1 MLWIDVKYAGLLSVQ
16 LEGFSVKSNNP
27 YLANFR
33 CPICGDSQ
41 KNKNK
46 KRGYLYQKA
55 AGLFYKCHNCGHGT
69 NFSNLC
75 KSVNSSL
82 QRQYHLEKF
91 KEKGHSTEVF
101 SDREA
106 ITDFTP
112 KFKKNKTILED
123 LFYPVDSNEEC
134 KQYLIDRAIPEK
146 VWPRL
151 YYCDDSKKLE
161 GLHNDYEDKIR
172 GGEPRLVIPAFTRT
186 HSLTGVTAR
195 AIRPSGLRY
204 ITIRIDK
211 QQPLVFGLDRIDPT
225 DPVYV
230 TEGPIDSFFV
240 ENCIAVGSADLKK
253 LSGFIDKSNLILI
266 FDNQPR
272 NREVIKIIEGAIND
286 GFKVII
292 WPDSIVFKDINEMIV
307 KGTITQSDLQ
317 GLLIKSTYSD
327 LSAKLQFNTW
337 RKLR

>member
-16 LEGFSVKSNNP
+16 LELFSVKTNNP

-33 CPICGDSQ
+33 CPICGDSR

-46 KRGYLYQKA
+46 KRGYLYQKS
-55 AGLFYKCHNCGHGT
+55 AGLFYKCHNCGAGT
-69 NFSNLC
+69 NFAKLC
-75 KSVNSSL
+75 KIVNPSL
-82 QRQYHLEKF
+82 KAQYDLEKF
-91 KEKGHSTEVF
+91 KEKGHLGQVTPEP
-101 SDREA
+101 

-112 KFKKNKTILED
+112 KFRKNKTILED
-123 LFYPVDSNEEC
+123 LFYPVEHSNEC
-134 KQYLIDRAIPEK
+134 VQYLTDRAIPK
-146 VWPRL
+146 KIWPRL

-172 GGEPRLVIPAFTRT
+172 GGDPRLVIPAFNRQ
-186 HSLTGVTAR
+186 HQLIGVTAR
-195 AIRPSGLRY
+195 AIRNDGLRY

-211 QQPLVFGLDRIDPT
+211 EQPLAFGLDRVDPT

-240 ENCIAVGSADLKK
+240 DNSIAVGSADLKK
-253 LSGFIDKSNLILI
+253 LSNTIDKTKLILV

-272 NREVIKIIEGAIND
+272 NKEVINIIEGAIDD
-286 GFKVII
+286 GFNVVI
-292 WPDSIVFKDINEMIV
+292 WPESIVFKDINEMII
-307 KGTITQSDLQ
+307 KGAVAHSDLMEV
-317 GLLIKSTYSD
+317 LNRSTYSG